1 VTPSYNAAVGSPSDW
16 RSARDVLSSEA
27 GTDIVS
33 RLEAEGADPRI
44 VAAYLRLWQAI
55 HGELHQTS
63 SRHYWDELL
72 EDRGLG

>member
-1 VTPSYNAAVGSPSDW
+1 VRDPSDW
-16 RSARDVLSSEA
+16 RSARDVLSFEA

-55 HGELHQTS
+55 CGELHQSS
-63 SRHYWDELL
+63 SRHYWDGLL
-72 EDRGLG
+72 EERALG